1 MAEATT
7 FDTRLFI
14 STPLGRSRLYVWQI
28 LNVAEPQHV
37 AHLPVESH
45 AAHMYVHAHISTLS
59 PVNSDLT
66 VS

>member
-37 AHLPVESH
+37 AHLESH
-45 AAHMYVHAHISTLS
+45 AAHMHVHAHIGTLS
-59 PVNSDLT
+59 PACQF
-66 VS
+66 